1 MISRSAEYALRAVLC
16 LAEHPAPAMT
26 TRQVSAATQI
36 PAGYLAKVFQAL
48 VRAGIVASQRGI
60 NGGFV
65 LARPAAEL
73 TLLDVVRVCDPTRRI
88 ACCPLNVP
96 EHARRLC
103 ALHQHLDTAAALV
116 EDALQRST
124 VADLLQPAEVTP

>member
-16 LAEHPAPAMT
+16 LAAHPAPAMT

-48 VRAGIVASQRGI
+48 VRAGLVASQRGI

-65 LARPAAEL
+65 LAKPPEKL

-88 ACCPLNVP
+88 ATCPLGIV
-96 EHARRLC
+96 EHATCLC
-103 ALHQHLDTAAALV
+103 ALHQRLDTAAALV
-116 EDALQRST
+116 EDALAAST
-124 VADLLQPAEVTP
+124 VADLLPQTQVTP